1 MDVLRIKNLFQSISE
16 SSSAIQVEECPAEW
30 KIENHKLRHTH
41 TDYFNIGYYQEGE
54 HPPCYLIEQKESALV
69 LILLSTIDG
78 RRSALLNFRFEP
90 GLIGEVNLTSTIQST
105 PSNYQQKHGGKPTP
119 FVDMAFHPTEYG
131 EVIYDGRQFDWG
143 DYYVHKTKRFLILD
157 LPTPPPAPVGFIW
170 VDLDLLKILALE
182 DNVITNDLRVMLT
195 LLFFKMPSI
204 KADKFENS
212 LKFLPLGLEKADSRG
227 VRIGFFKTTSTTR
240 EVKSWVQPLLMV
252 PGIKKIV
259 LYFTKAPSGIKVAVN
274 RETRIGLLGKM
285 IQFPAFLKGGKLVK
299 HIQTSAEGGRFWK
312 YEVQIELWE
321 KDQED
326 GEIWKHLEELDQC
339 SLELNLAISL
349 LVNEL

>member
-1 MDVLRIKNLFQSISE
+1 MDILKIQNLLQKVSE
-16 SSSAIQVEECPAEW
+16 SSSVIQVEECPAEW

-69 LILLSTIDG
+69 LLLLSTIDG
-78 RRSALLNFRFEP
+78 RRSALLNLRYEP
-90 GLIGEVNLTSTIQST
+90 GLIGSVNLTTTIQST

-119 FVDMAFHPTEYG
+119 FVDMAYHPTDFG

-157 LPTPPPAPVGFIW
+157 LATPPSAPDGFIW
-170 VDLDLLKILALE
+170 VDFDLLKKLALE

-204 KADKFENS
+204 NADKFENS
-212 LKFLPLGLEKADSRG
+212 LKLLPLEPNQADSRG
-227 VRIGFFKTTSTTR
+227 VRIGYFKITSTTR
-240 EVKSWVQPLLMV
+240 EVKSWAQPLLMV

-259 LYFTKAPSGIKVAVN
+259 LYFTNTPSGIKIAVN
-274 RETRIGLLGKM
+274 RETRIGLLAKM
-285 IQFPAFLKGGKLVK
+285 IYFPASLNGGKLVK

-312 YEVQIELWE
+312 YGVQIELWE

-326 GEIWKHLEELDQC
+326 GEIWMHLEELDQC
-339 SLELNLAISL
+339 SLELNLAMSL
-349 LVNEL
+349 LV